1 MALTKDNTDDRGSW
15 LVVYTVFV
23 LLLDAFATGL
33 LYAIGVFV
41 NSNAGLVFLL
51 FFVYDMSVL
60 ALAFLITPF
69 FDRAR
74 VRRRD
79 TPFNVSFFKLKMFVC
94 VCVCG
99 DFGNDVQMLHQQTNP
114 TYQNSEITDRVVART
129 HLVWVTAITEQKGH
143 VVTTPLFISLTPQR
157 SPSPG
162 HNSCAKHQ
170 ILNDE

>member
-94 VCVCG
+94 VCVWRLWQRRTDVTPANKSNLSKLRNNRQSSRTDTSCMG
-99 DFGNDVQMLHQQTNP
+99 D
-114 TYQNSEITDRVVART
+114 
-129 HLVWVTAITEQKGH
+129 
-143 VVTTPLFISLTPQR
+143 
-157 SPSPG
+157 G
-162 HNSCAKHQ
+162 HNRTERPRGDDPPFYIPDPPAVTVAGS
-170 ILNDE
+170 